1 MSKLD
6 ENGEVKSCFSSFLM
20 TFFLVLFSQKS
31 CITCLSVF
39 FFLSSS
45 LLLSCLIPLLLSLA
59 FFPSLLM
66 RKLVRKAIAA
76 DYPCVIPVIAW
87 CAQAGTTGMF

>member
-1 MSKLD
+1 MF
-6 ENGEVKSCFSSFLM
+6 FSSFLM
-20 TFFLVLFSQKS
+20 TFFLVLSSQES

-45 LLLSCLIPLLLSLA
+45 SSLLVSCLIPRLLSLSL
-59 FFPSLLM
+59 FPSLLM

-76 DYPCVIPVIAW
+76 DYPCYPSNSLVCPGRHNQYVL
-87 CAQAGTTGMF
+87 AG